1 MIKLTNKIYIS
12 KKAENQFQMEGESH
26 GGNGRGMYGGMEK
39 NKEKRKEDTHGA
51 CMYGNERECV
61 SPMVLTKHTRRVNHS
76 YNCVVDGTYGISLD
90 VVETPLKIDLQR
102 ISLQRDPS
110 KKKVYKSN
118 LLRHF
123 ATNIIRSLAIS

>member
-61 SPMVLTKHTRRVNHS
+61 SPMVLTKHTGCVNYS
-76 YNCVVDGTYGISLD
+76 YNCVAGGTGEISFD
-90 VVETPLKIDLQR
+90 VVAGPGK
-102 ISLQRDPS
+102 
-110 KKKVYKSN
+110 
-118 LLRHF
+118 
-123 ATNIIRSLAIS
+123 